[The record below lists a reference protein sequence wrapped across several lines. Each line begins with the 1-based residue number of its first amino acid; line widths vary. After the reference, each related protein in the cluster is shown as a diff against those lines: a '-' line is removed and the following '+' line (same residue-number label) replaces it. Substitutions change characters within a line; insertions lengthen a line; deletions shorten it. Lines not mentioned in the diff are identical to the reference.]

1 MIASRNWFKLGLSL
15 IASNLLAFHYAVAAG
30 NETPLPKQT
39 WSFSGIFGSF
49 DNSSIQRGLQVYL
62 EVCANCHGLQYVAYR
77 NLSEVGYG
85 EEQIKSIA
93 AQYEIEDGPD
103 SEGAMFTRPGRPSDY
118 FANPYANDEEAAYM
132 NNGAMPPDLSLIY
145 KARPGGADYI
155 YAVLTGYEEDNQH
168 EIPDGL
174 YFNTFFPG
182 QAIAMPQPLYG
193 DDVEYQDGTEPTIEQ
208 QAKDVT
214 SFLAWAAEPN
224 LNARKKMGLK
234 VILFLIA
241 LTALL
246 YASKR
251 KVWSDIT
258 H

>member
-1 MIASRNWFKLGLSL
+1 MIARGTWLAFGLSL
-15 IASNLLAFHYAVAAG
+15 IACNFSALHGAVAAG
-30 NETPLPKQT
+30 IDTPLPRQT
-39 WSFSGIFGSF
+39 WSFSGVFGSF
-49 DNSSIQRGLQVYL
+49 DNSSVQRGLQVYL

-85 EEQIKSIA
+85 EEEIKSIA
-93 AQYEIEDGPD
+93 AQYEVEDGPD
-103 SEGAMFTRPGRPSDY
+103 SEGVMFTRPGRPSDY
-118 FANPYANDEEAAYM
+118 FANPYANEKEAAYM

-155 YAVLTGYEEDNQH
+155 YAILTGYEENGQH
-168 EIPDGL
+168 EVPEGL
-174 YFNTFFPG
+174 YYNEFFPG
-182 QAIAMPQPLYG
+182 KAIAMPQPLYG
-193 DDVEYQDGTEPTIEQ
+193 DDVEYQDGTESSIEQ
-208 QAKDVT
+208 QAKDIT
-214 SFLAWAAEPN
+214 SFLVWAAEPN

-251 KVWSDIT
+251 KIWGDIA

>member
-1 MIASRNWFKLGLSL
+1 
-15 IASNLLAFHYAVAAG
+15 
-30 NETPLPKQT
+30 
-39 WSFSGIFGSF
+39 
-49 DNSSIQRGLQVYL
+49 
-62 EVCANCHGLQYVAYR
+62 
-77 NLSEVGYG
+77 
-85 EEQIKSIA
+85 
-93 AQYEIEDGPD
+93 
-103 SEGAMFTRPGRPSDY
+103 
-118 FANPYANDEEAAYM
+118 M

-155 YAVLTGYEEDNQH
+155 YAVLTGYDENDQH

-174 YFNTFFPG
+174 YFNAFFPG

-193 DDVEYQDGTEPTIEQ
+193 DDVEYQDGTESSIEQ

-234 VILFLIA
+234 VVLFLIA

-251 KVWSDIT
+251 KIWNDVA

>member
-1 MIASRNWFKLGLSL
+1 MTAYKRWLALGLSL
-15 IASNLLAFHYAVAAG
+15 MAFNVLTSQYATAAG
-30 NETPLPKQT
+30 NDVPLPKQT

-49 DNSSIQRGLQVYL
+49 DNAAVQRGLQVYL
-62 EVCANCHGLQYVAYR
+62 EVCANCHGLEYVAYR

-85 EEQIKSIA
+85 EEQIKAIA
-93 AQYEIEDGPD
+93 AQYDVEDGPD
-103 SEGAMFTRPGRPSDY
+103 SEGAMFMRPGRPSDY
-118 FANPYANDEEAAYM
+118 FVNPYTNDKEAAYM
-132 NNGAMPPDLSLIY
+132 NNGALPPDLSLIY
-145 KARPGGADYI
+145 KSRPGGADYI
-155 YAVLTGYEEDNQH
+155 YAVLTGYEENEEH
-168 EIPDGL
+168 EVPDGL

-193 DDVEYQDGTEPTIEQ
+193 EDVDYQDGTESSIEQ

-224 LNARKKMGLK
+224 LNARKEMGLK

-251 KVWSDIT
+251 KIWRDVP

>member
-1 MIASRNWFKLGLSL
+1 MTASRNWFTLSLSL
-15 IASNLLAFHYAVAAG
+15 IACNLLALHYAVAAG

-39 WSFSGIFGSF
+39 WSFSGVFGSF
-49 DNSSIQRGLQVYL
+49 DNSSVQRGLQVYL

-103 SEGAMFTRPGRPSDY
+103 PEGAMFTRPGRPSDY
-118 FANPYANDEEAAYM
+118 FASPYANNEEATYM

-168 EIPDGL
+168 ELPDGL

-224 LNARKKMGLK
+224 LNARKRMGLK

-251 KVWSDIT
+251 KIWSDIA